1 MTRGRGYFRPM
12 PEDFPLYAEETYQQL
27 IRRYRA
33 STETVKRWKELCGA
47 ARPKARPVIRTDWEG
62 NEKLFMSVTAAAKAT
77 LYARPGDICNAI
89 RRGGMSRGYA
99 WRYAEAPE

>member
-12 PEDFPLYAEETYQQL
+12 PEDFMLHAGETYQQL

-47 ARPKARPVIRTDWEG
+47 ARPKARLRC
-62 NEKLFMSVTAAAKAT
+62 M
-77 LYARPGDICNAI
+77 C
-89 RRGGMSRGYA
+89 
-99 WRYAEAPE
+99 